1 MRIYTLFTLLLLL
14 SNIIFSQ
21 HTMND
26 IVDPKTIDGG
36 YVANPDGII
45 SREHQAEINQILAD
59 LEAADSFQVA
69 VVALNSIG
77 SEVPKD
83 FATDLFAKWG
93 IGNRDKDDGLL
104 ILFINDQRRIEFETG
119 YGTESVLSDVQC
131 KNIQMDYMVP
141 LFKVEEYSEG
151 ILQGVKVTAS
161 ELSGK
166 KVDSY
171 SRQEKI
177 YDEKAYEAEM
187 ARINEV
193 IAKERRARRIRW
205 ALIIAGWHV
214 VGVLIFLIT
223 LLIVRYR
230 QDPYDK
236 YKTIRFFHAW
246 IWAVFFP
253 LTHIFIVILAKKL
266 KNRYRNMIRFS
277 GKTGEIMRKLEESD
291 EDKYLSKGQI
301 TEELVHS
308 VDYDVWI
315 TDNSDDTLVLEY
327 RPLFSSYTKCP
338 KCRYRTYYKVYD
350 RQIIAPSYSSSGRG
364 ERKHECVNCKH
375 VDRKTYTIPRLRR
388 SSTTS
393 RSGGWSGTGSS
404 GGGGWSGGGG
414 SWGGGSSGGGGAGS
428 SW

>member
-1 MRIYTLFTLLLLL
+1 MRFTALFTLILLF
-14 SNIIFSQ
+14 SNNIFGQ
-21 HTMND
+21 HTIND
-26 IVDPKTIDGG
+26 VVDPKTVDGG

-45 SREHQAEINQILAD
+45 SQEHQTEINQILAD

-77 SEVPKD
+77 NEVPKD
-83 FATDLFAKWG
+83 FATDLFEKWG

-119 YGTESVLSDVQC
+119 YGMESVLSDVQC

-151 ILQGVKVTAS
+151 LLQGVKVTAS
-161 ELSGK
+161 ELRGK

-171 SRQEKI
+171 SQEETF
-177 YDEKAYEAEM
+177 YDDQAYEAEM
-187 ARINEV
+187 ERIEQE
-193 IAKERRARRIRW
+193 IAKENRAKMIRW
-205 ALIIAGWHV
+205 AFIIAGWHV

-223 LLIVRYR
+223 LLIARYR

-236 YKTIRFFHAW
+236 YRTIRIFHAW

-253 LTHIFIVILAKKL
+253 ITHIFIVILAKKL

-277 GKTGEIMRKLEESD
+277 GKTGEIMRKLDEND
-291 EDKYLSKGQI
+291 EDQFLSKGQV

-315 TDNSDDTLVLEY
+315 TDDKIDILILEY
-327 RPLFSSYTKCP
+327 KPLFSSYTKCP
-338 KCRYRTYYKVYD
+338 KCHYRTYYKVYD
-350 RQIIAPSYSSSGRG
+350 KQIVAPTYSSSGRG

-375 VDRKTYTIPRLRR
+375 VVHKSYTIPRLRKSNTTYR
-388 SSTTS
+388 S
-393 RSGGWSGTGSS
+393 SGGWSSGGSS
-404 GGGGWSGGGG
+404 GGWSGGGR